1 MRPCIVADQQVEE
14 ALKKKRDD
22 SAAEAEAFAELK
34 AAYDAGAADLARTEE
49 LLQTLLT
56 GLSSSND
63 DETAGG
69 YMGALAEAKA
79 RLAAAGTEAEQAK
92 VKIGH
97 AEREIKDK
105 EPRARKAEKEGEG
118 LLKELAAKRA
128 EVDQLRARV
137 DAAGWDEDKERTL
150 LERQAEHS
158 QKIAQLSEKRDA
170 LKSRLAA
177 IDFTY
182 TDPYPNFD
190 RSSVNGMVATLID
203 LDKENFASSTALEIC
218 AGGKLYNVVVRDE
231 KVGSALLDK
240 GKLRKR
246 VTLIPLN
253 KINAF
258 RISAEKI
265 ANAQKVAPGKV
276 NVALDLVG
284 YDDEVSAAMAYVF
297 GDVFICKDKEAAQA
311 VTFNRAIGVRSVT
324 LDGDVY
330 DPSGTLSGGAA
341 PSSSGLLV
349 KVQELR
355 AIEREMAEHKRLL
368 DEVSSELKSAKKV
381 IDQWRKDRREVDLK
395 SHEVKLLEEQVSGSN
410 ATKVRMFDATRG

>member
-1 MRPCIVADQQVEE
+1 M
-14 ALKKKRDD
+14 
-22 SAAEAEAFAELK
+22 AEAEAFAELK
-34 AAYDAGAADLARTEE
+34 AAYDAGAAELARTEE

-56 GLSSSND
+56 GVSSNND
-63 DETAGG
+63 DEGAAGG

-79 RLAAAGTEAEQAK
+79 RQAAAGTEAEQAK
-92 VKIGH
+92 VKMGH
-97 AEREIKDK
+97 AERELKDK
-105 EPRARKAEKEGEG
+105 EPRAKKAEKEGEG

-128 EVDQLRARV
+128 EVDALRGRV
-137 DAAGWDEDKERTL
+137 EAAGWDEDKERNL

-158 QKIAQLSEKRDA
+158 QKIAQLSEKRDT

-182 TDPYPNFD
+182 SDPTPNFD
-190 RSSVNGMVATLID
+190 RNKVKGLVATLVD
-203 LDKENFASSTALEIC
+203 LDKENYNKSTALEIC
-218 AGGKLYNVVVRDE
+218 AGGKLYNVVVEDE

-258 RISAEKI
+258 RMSAEKI
-265 ANAQKVAPGKV
+265 AAAQKVAPGKV
-276 NVALDLVG
+276 NLALDLVG
-284 YDDEVSAAMAYVF
+284 YDEDVSAAMAYVF

-355 AIEREMAEHKRLL
+355 AVERQMAEHKHQL
-368 DEVSSELKSAKKV
+368 DEVSQELNSAKKV
-381 IDQWRKDRREVDLK
+381 IDKWRKERREMDLK
-395 SHEVKLLEEQVSGSN
+395 SHEVKLLEEQVSSSN
-410 ATKVRMFDATRG
+410 ATKVR